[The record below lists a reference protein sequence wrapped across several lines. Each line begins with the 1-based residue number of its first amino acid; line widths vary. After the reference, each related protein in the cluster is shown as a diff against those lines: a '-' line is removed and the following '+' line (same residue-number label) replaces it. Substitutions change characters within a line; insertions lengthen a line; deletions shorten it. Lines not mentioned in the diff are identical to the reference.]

1 MKVLLL
7 KEVKAQGKEGDIIEV
22 NDGYAKNFLIKKGL
36 AKIANS
42 KLINETEQK
51 NASIV
56 RKNEIEK
63 AEAQKMADRMNGSV
77 VKLAMSC
84 GENGKMFGSVTT
96 KEVSEVLHENGYDI
110 DKKKIN
116 IKNPIKTLGTYEVEV
131 KVYANISTN
140 ISLIVHKK

>member
-7 KEVKAQGKEGDIIEV
+7 KDVKAQGKEGDIIEV

-36 AKIANS
+36 AAPASS

-51 NASIV
+51 NAALA
-56 RKNEIEK
+56 RKKELEK
-63 AEAQKMADRMNGSV
+63 IDAQKMADRMSGSV

-96 KEVSEVLHENGYDI
+96 KEISETLHENGYDI
-110 DKKKIN
+110 EKKKII
-116 IKNPIKTLGTYEVEV
+116 IKTPIKTLGTYDVEV

>member
-7 KEVKAQGKEGDIIEV
+7 KDVKAQGKEGDIIEV

-36 AKIANS
+36 AAPASS

-51 NASIV
+51 NAALA
-56 RKNEIEK
+56 RKKELEK
-63 AEAQKMADRMNGSV
+63 IDAQKMADRMSGSV

-96 KEVSEVLHENGYDI
+96 KEISETLYENGYDI
-110 DKKKIN
+110 DKKKII
-116 IKNPIKTLGTYEVEV
+116 IKTPIKTLGTYDVEV